1 MILIIFLKDDT
12 SYHVQTEVWYWS
24 AHKLSW
30 QWECVNHYTF

>member
-12 SYHVQTEVWYWS
+12 SYHVQTEVWS